1 MAYSE
6 DTQAI
11 IDRLKAE
18 GDLIRNSGTNSVK
31 SLNIKL
37 EKFDGLFKSINTNI
51 IEQTSMLQKQMGIT
65 VDAAE
70 RLRSKEQFDEVTPA
84 PTAD

>member
-37 EKFDGLFKSINTNI
+37 ESFVVLNI
-51 IEQTSMLQKQMGIT
+51 LSR
-65 VDAAE
+65 VA
-70 RLRSKEQFDEVTPA
+70 
-84 PTAD
+84 